1 MQVRNKFGHQV
12 EVFFA
17 ILSAL
22 QFHLLFYCSRPLP
35 NVLALGLGRLLD
47 LFIIHFIIYMLEL
60 VSHIKIFSLVSQLA
74 SLIISL

>member
-1 MQVRNKFGHQV
+1 MQVRKKFGHQV
-12 EVFFA
+12 EGFFV

-47 LFIIHFIIYMLEL
+47 LLDLFILCKLMRE
-60 VSHIKIFSLVSQLA
+60 
-74 SLIISL
+74 